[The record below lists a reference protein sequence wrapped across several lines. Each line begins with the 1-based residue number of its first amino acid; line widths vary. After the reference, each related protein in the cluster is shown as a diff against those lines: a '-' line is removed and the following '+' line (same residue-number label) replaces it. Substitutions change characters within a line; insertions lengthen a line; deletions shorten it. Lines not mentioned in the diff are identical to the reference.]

1 MVNNTNPQKK
11 KTTPISHLTRRTV
24 EERKYWILRRLYV
37 IEKIYLSK
45 SVALSIFH
53 FLRHTMTLS
62 PEGGP
67 RKGGGGGELESPTR
81 IEFLPTELDVV
92 CTKLRS
98 WNEKHPGNLHCAKLI
113 SARAQ
118 RVQENEIGKMR
129 QMAKEIV
136 HEIIEKRGGRFL
148 KISEKERNPDYC
160 SLMAHKSCVDR
171 VARAL
176 RTAYSNLTS
185 PSSPN
190 NKDRSQSPKKQ
201 HQRKRK
207 LKALYPHEE
216 HYEATQGNQQIHP
229 HALKL
234 ISLVCNCSDYRVLDQ
249 PRLDFTVENEPEKER
264 LMRLQV
270 RFLGGFYYCY
280 YRHHQ
285 SSPKF

>member
-1 MVNNTNPQKK
+1 
-11 KTTPISHLTRRTV
+11 
-24 EERKYWILRRLYV
+24 
-37 IEKIYLSK
+37 
-45 SVALSIFH
+45 
-53 FLRHTMTLS
+53 MTLS

-67 RKGGGGGELESPTR
+67 RKGGRGGGEEGGGEFESPAR
-81 IEFLPTELDVV
+81 IEFQPTELDVV

-98 WNEKHPGNLHCAKLI
+98 WNEKHPGNLFCAKLI

-118 RVQENEIGKMR
+118 SVQENEIGKMR

-136 HEIIEKRGGRFL
+136 HEIIEERGGRFL

-185 PSSPN
+185 PSSSSDRNKN

-201 HQRKRK
+201 YQRKRK

-216 HYEATQGNQQIHP
+216 RYEVTQGNKQIHP

-270 RFLGGFYYCY
+270 RFFLVLLLLL
-280 YRHHQ
+280 
-285 SSPKF
+285 SS